1 MSGDNPRVRLAVLV
15 SADTEWEAVE
25 RYYPNAE
32 LSRSPFGSYMI
43 VDMIRNR
50 GSVPCLL
57 LHGGWG
63 KVAAAAST
71 QFVIDHWAPE
81 VIINLGTCG
90 GFNGQVEAGEII
102 LAEKTL
108 IYDIY
113 EQMHDPEIARLH
125 YRTELDLS
133 WLPKNL
139 PLPVRRSI
147 LVSAD
152 RDLVPGEIEELHRK
166 YGAIAGDWESGA
178 IAFIASRNK
187 VRCVILRGVSD
198 LVSGDGGE
206 AYIDGNLFA
215 TRASEIM
222 GTLLAALPSLIAAF
236 P

>member
-1 MSGDNPRVRLAVLV
+1 MSGVTPRVRLAVLV

-25 RYYPNAE
+25 RFYPNAE
-32 LSRSPFGSYMI
+32 LHRSPFGSYLI
-43 VDMIRNR
+43 VDMVRNR
-50 GSVPCLL
+50 GSEPILVLN
-57 LHGGWG
+57 GGWG

-71 QFVIDHWAPE
+71 QFVIDRWAPE

-90 GFNGQVEAGEII
+90 GFKDRVEAGEII
-102 LAEKTL
+102 LAEMTL

-113 EQMHDPEIARLH
+113 EQMHDPENARLH

-133 WLPKNL
+133 WLPENL

-152 RDLVPGEIEELHRK
+152 RDLVPGEIEALHRN

-178 IAFIASRNK
+178 IAFVAARNK

-198 LVSGDGGE
+198 LVSGDSGE
-206 AYIDGNLFA
+206 AYTDENLFSA
-215 TRASEIM
+215 RAGEIM
-222 GTLLAALPSLIAAF
+222 GTLLAALPALIATF